1 MSSVGRSEVQ
11 FYAQY
16 MYIAGDKHHSD
27 KERLQSLKEIAEHEV
42 EPAYE
47 EIKNQLLLYTLDS
60 LAAHYKDRRSL
71 KDKFNENCVNL
82 YELSFQELS
91 KTISISI
98 LVSEVV
104 KKIFENGVKDQPQL
118 AKDTK
123 ILKKTTLEKLEL
135 MVENMFAKQV
145 SPNSKAEIDDLMQT
159 VKEERDKVSGLNKTV
174 KDLTEHNKD
183 LQTKVDELTEDC
195 ERRLQAE
202 AKKTNEIEELNK
214 KLAEYQSNPQK
225 AGTSEQPEK
234 FKPGIDSKIET
245 LNQEI
250 RSKNEKKDIEIQAN
264 KDRLAQVQSDSPQSA
279 GQQIEHERQ
288 IAELN
293 ETITKL
299 TDEKAKETARLQSEI
314 DDLKKEHEVAMQAS
328 KDENETL
335 NKNHQDEVARLQE
348 RIDTLTSEISQLNKD
363 NKSLADRLK
372 KLEKELA
379 DYVQLLGP
387 EGEVLTHEQRIESL
401 AKRLENI
408 KTNADYTCLVTL
420 VRENP
425 WAFISAS
432 LTLLSFATL
441 FGGVLVGY
449 NRGVVESFRAAD
461 KALQIYKA
469 EKSVENL
476 AILTSSFK
484 AAAAAAKIG
493 HVYSGEKMVALA
505 ASVTICSTLVGL
517 LVDRK
522 QDSKRQQ
529 EKI

>member
-1 MSSVGRSEVQ
+1 MSSLGRSEVQ
-11 FYAQY
+11 FYAKH
-16 MYIAGDKHHSD
+16 MYVVGDKHHSD
-27 KERLQSLKEIAEHEV
+27 KERLQSLKEIAEHEL

-47 EIKNQLLLYTLDS
+47 GIKNRVLLYTLDS
-60 LAAHYKDRRSL
+60 LVAHYKDRRSL
-71 KDKFNENCVNL
+71 KDEFSKTCVKQ
-82 YELSFQELS
+82 YGSSFEELS

-104 KKIFENGVKDQPQL
+104 KKIFENGVEDQPQL
-118 AKDTK
+118 AKGTK

-145 SPNSKAEIDDLMQT
+145 SPNSKAEIDALIKVVED
-159 VKEERDKVSGLNKTV
+159 ERNEVSRLDKRVE
-174 KDLTEHNKD
+174 DLTEHNKD

-195 ERRLQAE
+195 KRKLQAE
-202 AKKTNEIEELNK
+202 VEKTNEIEKLNK

-250 RSKNEKKDIEIQAN
+250 RSKNEIKDIEIQAN
-264 KDRLAQVQSDSPQSA
+264 KDRLAQVQSDSSQSS

-314 DDLKKEHEVAMQAS
+314 DDLKKKHEVAMQAS
-328 KDENETL
+328 KDEIETL
-335 NKNHQDEVARLQE
+335 NKNHQDEVAKLQK
-348 RIDTLTSEISQLNKD
+348 RIDDLTSDISKLRED

-379 DYVQLLGP
+379 DYVKLLGP
-387 EGEVLTHEQRIESL
+387 EGVDLTHEQRIELL
-401 AKRLENI
+401 AKRLEII

-425 WAFISAS
+425 WAFISAG

-449 NRGVVESFRAAD
+449 NSGVVESFRAAD

-476 AILTSSFK
+476 AILTSSFE

-493 HVYSGEKMVALA
+493 HVYSGAKMVKLV
-505 ASVTICSTLVGL
+505 ASITICSALVGL

-522 QDSKRQQ
+522 QHNKCQ
-529 EKI
+529 